1 MVVTKGGDLFKE
13 GLDNGGLIRR
23 KRERDEYKLGVN
35 WFVDEQCLNTL
46 IKTLFICKF
55 LGQNIESK
63 CMRVLGDYSYFFC
76 LEVSLVRLMLVPST
90 LDLTFIYF
98 ILL

>member
-13 GLDNGGLIRR
+13 ELDNGGLIRR

-46 IKTLFICKF
+46 TKTLFICKF
-55 LGQNIESK
+55 LGQNNESNK
-63 CMRVLGDYSYFFC
+63 CMRVIFL
-76 LEVSLVRLMLVPST
+76 
-90 LDLTFIYF
+90 
-98 ILL
+98 